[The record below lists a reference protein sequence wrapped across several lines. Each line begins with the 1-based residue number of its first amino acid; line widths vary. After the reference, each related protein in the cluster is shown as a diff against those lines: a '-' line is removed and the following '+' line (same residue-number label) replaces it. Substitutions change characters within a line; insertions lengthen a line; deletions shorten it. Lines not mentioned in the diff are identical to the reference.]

1 MIWQSAVCQL
11 SSAFAQVCPQ
21 PDSWM
26 ISVQFSR
33 VVVPGPSIACP
44 LTQSPPPAILKRS
57 GSYAFFWKES
67 LDLQVRVFYHDKC
80 FDGACSASLFTRFH
94 RECIAPAAGPTAQ
107 YSYHGLVHRAGALF
121 DEAQFTGDE
130 NAIVD
135 FKYSASPRIT
145 WWFDHHLSAF
155 LTPADQA
162 HFQACQ
168 QDPGCAARKFFDPT
182 YTSCTSFLADIGAAR
197 FGFDTKPVADLIRW
211 ANIVDGALYESPEA
225 AVEMAAPAM
234 KLTLV
239 IESTQ
244 DPAFIPRLIPLLTE
258 MPLGEVLAQPFVAE
272 LLPPLLERHR
282 QALELIRSRAEERD
296 GTIFFDIT
304 DHPTEGF
311 NKFIPYYL
319 HPQATYS
326 IGLSKSS
333 FRTKVAV
340 GSNPW
345 TKADPAKMVNLAA
358 ICERYGGGGHARVGA
373 ISFPPDQEDKARA
386 AAKEIVE
393 ELRAKNPL

>member
-1 MIWQSAVCQL
+1 L
-11 SSAFAQVCPQ
+11 
-21 PDSWM
+21 
-26 ISVQFSR
+26 R
-33 VVVPGPSIACP
+33 
-44 LTQSPPPAILKRS
+44 
-57 GSYAFFWKES
+57 
-67 LDLQVRVFYHDKC
+67 VRVFYHDKC

-94 RECIAPAAGPTAQ
+94 RERIAPNAS
-107 YSYHGLVHRAGALF
+107 YEYHGLVHRAGALF
-121 DEAQFTGDE
+121 NESEFTGDE

-145 WWFDHHLSAF
+145 WWFDHHQSAF
-155 LTPADQA
+155 LTPQDHE
-162 HFQACQ
+162 HFLACQ
-168 QDPGCAARKFFDPT
+168 RDPACAARKFFDPT
-182 YTSCTSFLADIGAAR
+182 YTSCTSFLAHIAKTR
-197 FGFDTKPVADLIRW
+197 FGFDTAPVSDLIHW
-211 ANIVDGALYESPEA
+211 ADIVDGARYASPEA

-234 KLTLV
+234 KLTLI
-239 IESTQ
+239 IEATQ
-244 DPAFIPRLIPLLTE
+244 DPEFIPRLIPLLTE
-258 MPLGEVLAQPFVAE
+258 MPLAEILQQPSVAP

-282 QALELIRSRAEERD
+282 QAIELIRSRAEERD

-319 HPQATYS
+319 HPDATYS

-345 TKADPAKMVNLAA
+345 TKMDPAKMVNLAK

-373 ISFPPDQEDKARA
+373 ISFPPDKEADARKAA
-386 AAKEIVE
+386 QEIVA
-393 ELRAKNPL
+393 ELRATAARS

>member
-1 MIWQSAVCQL
+1 LILNCSGTQIWSHL
-11 SSAFAQVCPQ
+11 G
-21 PDSWM
+21 
-26 ISVQFSR
+26 VQALR
-33 VVVPGPSIACP
+33 
-44 LTQSPPPAILKRS
+44 
-57 GSYAFFWKES
+57 
-67 LDLQVRVFYHDKC
+67 VRVFYHDKC

-94 RECIAPAAGPTAQ
+94 RERIASGAT
-107 YSYHGLVHRAGALF
+107 YEYHGLVHRAGALF
-121 DEAQFTGDE
+121 DENEFIGDE

-155 LTPADQA
+155 LTPQDQA
-162 HFQACQ
+162 NFLACQ
-168 QDPGCAARKFFDPT
+168 QDPACASRKFFDPT
-182 YTSCTSFLADIGAAR
+182 YISCTGFLAHIASTR
-197 FGFDTKPVADLIRW
+197 FGFDTSPVAELIHW

-234 KLTLV
+234 KLTLA
-239 IESTQ
+239 IEASQ
-244 DPAFIPRLIPLLTE
+244 DPQFIPRLIPLLTA
-258 MPLGEVLAQPFVAE
+258 MPLAEVLSQPFVAD
-272 LLPPLLERHR
+272 LLPPLLQRHK
-282 QALELIRSRAEERD
+282 QSLELIRSRSEERD
-296 GTIFFDIT
+296 GTIFFDIS
-304 DHPTEGF
+304 DHPLEGF

-345 TKADPAKMVNLAA
+345 TKADPAKMVNLAQ

-373 ISFPPDQEDKARA
+373 ISFPPDQEERARVA
-386 AAKEIVE
+386 AAEIVA
-393 ELRAKNPL
+393 ELRSKNPL

>member
-1 MIWQSAVCQL
+1 MIA
-11 SSAFAQVCPQ
+11 
-21 PDSWM
+21 
-26 ISVQFSR
+26 R
-33 VVVPGPSIACP
+33 
-44 LTQSPPPAILKRS
+44 
-57 GSYAFFWKES
+57 
-67 LDLQVRVFYHDKC
+67 
-80 FDGACSASLFTRFH
+80 GANY
-94 RECIAPAAGPTAQ
+94 E
-107 YSYHGLVHRAGALF
+107 YHGLVHRAGALF
-121 DEAQFTGDE
+121 DETEFTGDE

-145 WWFDHHLSAF
+145 WWFDHHQSAF
-155 LTPADQA
+155 LTSEDHD
-162 HFQACQ
+162 HFHACLQ
-168 QDPGCAARKFFDPT
+168 NPICAMRKFFDPT
-182 YTSCTSFLADIGAAR
+182 YISCTGFLAHIAATK
-197 FGFDTKPVADLIRW
+197 FGFDTAPVADLIHW

-234 KLTLV
+234 KLTMV

-244 DPAFIPRLIPLLTE
+244 DPAFIPRLIPLLSE
-258 MPLGEVLAQPFVAE
+258 MPLGDVLALPFVAD
-272 LLPPLLERHR
+272 LLPPLLARHR
-282 QALELIRSRAEERD
+282 KALELIRSRSEERD

-319 HPQATYS
+319 HPEATYS

-345 TKADPAKMVNLAA
+345 TKADPAKMVNLAQ

-373 ISFPPDQEDKARA
+373 ISFPPDQEERARA
-386 AAKEIVE
+386 AAAEIVA
-393 ELRAKNPL
+393 ELRARNPLH

>member
-1 MIWQSAVCQL
+1 M
-11 SSAFAQVCPQ
+11 
-21 PDSWM
+21 
-26 ISVQFSR
+26 R
-33 VVVPGPSIACP
+33 
-44 LTQSPPPAILKRS
+44 
-57 GSYAFFWKES
+57 
-67 LDLQVRVFYHDKC
+67 VRVFYHDKC
-80 FDGACSASLFTRFH
+80 FDGACSASLFARFH
-94 RECIAPAAGPTAQ
+94 RECIHPGAA
-107 YSYHGLVHRAGALF
+107 YEYHGLVHRAGALF
-121 DEAQFTGDE
+121 DENEFTGDE

-135 FKYSASPRIT
+135 FKYSASAQIT

-155 LTPADQA
+155 LTAQDQA
-162 HFQACQ
+162 HFRACQ
-168 QDPGCAARKFFDPT
+168 RDPVCGMRKFFDPT
-182 YTSCTSFLADIGAAR
+182 YVSCTGFLAHIASTK
-197 FGFDTKPVADLIRW
+197 FGFDTAPVSELVHW

-225 AVEMAAPAM
+225 AVEMAEPAM

-244 DPAFIPRLIPLLTE
+244 DPTFVPRLIPLLTE
-258 MPLGEVLAQPFVAE
+258 MPLATVLAQPFVAD
-272 LLPPLLERHR
+272 LLPPLLERHK
-282 QALELIRSRAEERD
+282 QALDLIRSRSEERD

-319 HPQATYS
+319 HPDATYS

-345 TKADPAKMVNLAA
+345 TKADPAKMVNLAQ

-373 ISFPPDQEDKARA
+373 ISFPPDQEDRARA
-386 AAKEIVE
+386 AAAEIVA
-393 ELRAKNPL
+393 ELRAQNPAH

>member
-1 MIWQSAVCQL
+1 
-11 SSAFAQVCPQ
+11 
-21 PDSWM
+21 
-26 ISVQFSR
+26 VQ
-33 VVVPGPSIACP
+33 
-44 LTQSPPPAILKRS
+44 ILR
-57 GSYAFFWKES
+57 
-67 LDLQVRVFYHDKC
+67 VRVFYHDKC

-94 RECIAPAAGPTAQ
+94 RECIANPPSEAH
-107 YSYHGLVHRAGALF
+107 YEYRGLVHRAGALF

-135 FKYSASPRIT
+135 FKYSPSPRIT

-155 LTPADQA
+155 LTPEDHAQ
-162 HFQACQ
+162 FFACQ
-168 QDPGCAARKFFDPT
+168 RDPECAERKFFDPS
-182 YTSCTSFLADIGAAR
+182 YISCTSFLAHIASTR
-197 FGFDTKPVADLIRW
+197 FGFSTAPVAELIHW
-211 ANIVDGALYESPEA
+211 ANIVDGAQYQSPQA

-258 MPLGEVLAQPFVAE
+258 MPLALVLAQPFVQQ
-272 LLPPLLERHR
+272 LLPPLLERH
-282 QALELIRSRAEERD
+282 QKDIELIRSRSQERD

-345 TKADPAKMVNLAA
+345 TKADHAKMVNLAQ

-373 ISFPPDQEDKARA
+373 ISFPPDQEDKARTA
-386 AAKEIVE
+386 AAEIVA
-393 ELRAKNPL
+393 ELRSKNPL